1 MGLIPGSG
9 RSPGEGNASPLQYSC
24 LENPRQ
30 RSLACYS
37 PWGHKESDK
46 TEHRH
51 SDKKKKKLLCKDL
64 KNLNYTL
71 KQPKEEITVEI
82 SNIRNILYENHGMQL
97 KYCVSSVQFSGS
109 DVSDSLRPHESQHA
123 RPACPSP
130 TPGVHSDSRPSSQ

>member
-1 MGLIPGSG
+1 MPAHSSIPAWRIPDRGAWHATVRGVTKS
-9 RSPGEGNASPLQYSC
+9 RTKLST
-24 LENPRQ
+24 
-30 RSLACYS
+30 
-37 PWGHKESDK
+37 D
-46 TEHRH
+46 TVT
-51 SDKKKKKLLCKDL
+51 KKKKKLLCKDL